1 MDRLDELA
9 TFLAILDT
17 GSLTAAG
24 RRLRRSPPAVT
35 RSLAGL
41 EQRLGLRL
49 LERTTRRLKPTDA
62 GRRLAEQA
70 RGLLAGY
77 DALVAEAA
85 GAAAAP
91 SGLLRVTAPVVFGRK
106 HVAPIVGGFLG
117 LFPAVRVELVLSDR
131 NLDLVEESL
140 DVAIRIGRLAN
151 SALMVRQV
159 GAVRRVLVASPAYL
173 AARGTPRRVEDLAAH
188 DTILVASRPAPP
200 EWRFR
205 GGGGRRERVARLA
218 PRLIANDIEVAL
230 TVARVGGGIASALS
244 YQVAEDVASGSL
256 VRLLAAH
263 KPPPLPVQLVMPNTR
278 YRAPRVRAFLDYAA
292 SALGAVPALHEED
305 GR

>member
-17 GSLTAAG
+17 GSLAAAG

-62 GRRLAEQA
+62 GRRFAEQA
-70 RGLLAGY
+70 RGLLTGY

-85 GAAAAP
+85 GAADAP

-131 NLDLVEESL
+131 NLDLIEESL
-140 DVAIRIGRLAN
+140 DAAVRIGRLAD

-173 AARGTPRRVEDLAAH
+173 AARGTPERVEDLAAH
-188 DTILVASRPAPP
+188 DTILAASRPAPP

-205 GGGGRRERVARLA
+205 AGDGRRERVARLA
-218 PRLIANDIEVAL
+218 PRLIANDIEAAL

-263 KPPPLPVQLVMPNTR
+263 EPPPLPVQLVMPNTR

-292 SALGAVPALHEED
+292 SALGAVQALHEED
-305 GR
+305 RR

>member
-9 TFLAILDT
+9 TFVAILDT
-17 GSLTAAG
+17 GSLAAAG
-24 RRLRRSPPAVT
+24 RRLRRSPPAIT
-35 RSLAGL
+35 RTLAGL

-49 LERTTRRLKPTDA
+49 LERTTRRLKPTEA

-77 DALVAEAA
+77 DALVTEAA
-85 GAAAAP
+85 GAADAP

-106 HVAPIVGGFLG
+106 HVAPVVGGFLG
-117 LFPAVRVELVLSDR
+117 RFPAVRVELILSDR
-131 NLDLVEESL
+131 NLDLTEESL
-140 DVAIRIGRLAN
+140 DVAIRIGQLAD
-151 SALMVRQV
+151 SALMVRHV

-173 AARGTPRRVEDLAAH
+173 AARGTPQRLEDLAAH
-188 DTILVASRPAPP
+188 DTILASSRPTQP

-205 GGGGRRERVARLA
+205 GSGRRGRVARLA
-218 PRLIANDIEVAL
+218 PRLIANDIEAAL

-244 YQVAEDVASGSL
+244 YQVTEDLASGSL

-263 KPPPLPVQLVMPNTR
+263 EPPPLPVQLVMPNTR
-278 YRAPRVRAFLDYAA
+278 YRAPRVQAFLDYAA
-292 SALGAVPALHEED
+292 SALARVRALRD
-305 GR
+305 DNGR